1 MYDYFFSGDQYIR
14 VRRAETGPG
23 TVDAGYPA
31 SISVWG
37 WGTFGADGIDA
48 ALYSGSKCYFF
59 AGREYIRMTRGE
71 TGPGTLDPGYPRP
84 ISDWGWGRFGAK
96 GIDAVLN
103 SGAKTYFFSGDQYVR
118 VTRLGDSDLGT
129 VDGGYPRTIAA
140 GWGWGDFGAN
150 GIDAALYSGAV
161 CYFFS
166 GDQYIRVHRGETG
179 AGILDHGYPQSIAAV
194 WNWGRFGA
202 DGIDAALYS
211 GGPLVAPRSGGLVS
225 NGNYFLQQGGQALAD
240 PTVTIN
246 FDGEFVSAANGFSI
260 QLNGYSQTGDYDAEQ
275 QIVVY
280 LPAGS
285 DTLISRIENWV
296 DPSTE
301 LIRIDRDLA
310 NLPDGKIPAGY
321 ALTIAVHTDGQQNVS
336 GATFTLTDENGGI
349 SGQQTLTIVGQT
361 LSTTGKPATSAD
373 LAPMTAFQ
381 LNIGGD
387 YNGSAADLTAANGT
401 ITYAA
406 SGLLSAS
413 DTPPA
418 DVDIDYY
425 TLETANV
432 SFSQLPV
439 AADAAM
445 TQYFALTSEVPVL
458 GEMTAAARAV
468 KGHPLAPPSGTLVG

>member
-1 MYDYFFSGDQYIR
+1 MYDYFFAGDQYIR

-23 TVDAGYPA
+23 TVDVGYPA
-31 SISVWG
+31 PISVWG

-59 AGREYIRMTRGE
+59 AGREYIRVTRGE
-71 TGPGTLDPGYPRP
+71 TGPGAVDPGYPRP

-96 GIDAVLN
+96 GIDAALY
-103 SGAKTYFFSGDQYVR
+103 SGAKAYFFSGDQYIR
-118 VTRLGDSDLGT
+118 VTRLGDSSLGT

-140 GWGWGDFGAN
+140 GWGWGDFGVN

-166 GDQYIRVHRGETG
+166 GGQYIRVHRGETG
-179 AGILDHGYPQSIAAV
+179 AGILDHGYPQSIGAV
-194 WNWGRFGA
+194 WNWGGFGA
-202 DGIDAALYS
+202 SGIDAALYS
-211 GGPLVAPRSGGLVS
+211 GGPLVPPRSGGLVS
-225 NGNYFLQQGGQALAD
+225 NGNYFLQQGGQAIPG
-240 PTVTIN
+240 PTVTMH
-246 FDGEFVSAANGFSI
+246 FDGDLVSAANGFSI
-260 QLNGYSQTGDYDAEQ
+260 QLNGYSQTDDLDAEQ

-280 LPAGS
+280 RPDDS
-285 DTLISRIENWV
+285 NTLVARIENWV
-296 DPSTE
+296 NPSTE

-310 NLPDGKIPAGY
+310 DLPGGKILAGY
-321 ALTIAVHTDGQQNVS
+321 TLMIAVQTDAQQNVS
-336 GATFTLTDENGGI
+336 GATFTLTDENNHVV
-349 SGQQTLTIVGQT
+349 GQQALTILGKP

-373 LAPMTAFQ
+373 LAPITAFQ

-387 YNGSAADLTAANGT
+387 YGGSAAKLTAANGT
-401 ITYAA
+401 ITYGA

-418 DVDIDYY
+418 DIDIDYY
-425 TLETANV
+425 TLETADV

-445 TQYFALTSEVPVL
+445 TQYFALTSDVPVL
-458 GEMTAAARAV
+458 GGVTAARAI
-468 KGHPLAPPSGTLVG
+468 KGHALAPPSAPPVR

>member
-1 MYDYFFSGDQYIR
+1 MYDYFFAGDHYVR
-14 VRRAETGPG
+14 VQRAETGPG
-23 TVDAGYPA
+23 TVDSGYPA
-31 SISVWG
+31 PLSAWG

-48 ALYSGSKCYFF
+48 ALSSGSKNYFF
-59 AGREYIRMTRGE
+59 AGPKYIRVTRGE
-71 TGPGTLDPGYPRP
+71 TGPGTIDPGYPRP
-84 ISDWGWGRFGAK
+84 ISDWGWGRFGAE
-96 GIDAVLN
+96 GIDAALN
-103 SGAKTYFFSGDQYVR
+103 SGAKTYFFTGDQYIR

-129 VDGGYPRTIAA
+129 IDGGYPRTIAA

-179 AGILDHGYPQSIAAV
+179 AGILDSGYPRPIAAA

-202 DGIDAALYS
+202 TGIDAALYS

-225 NGNYFLQQGGQALAD
+225 NGNYFLEQGGRALTD
-240 PTVTIN
+240 PTVTIH

-260 QLNGYSQTGDYDAEQ
+260 QFNGYSQTGDYDAEQ

-285 DTLISRIENWV
+285 DTLIARIENWV
-296 DPSTE
+296 NPTTE

-310 NLPDGKIPAGY
+310 DLPDGKIPAGY
-321 ALTIAVHTDGQQNVS
+321 ALTIAVQTNAQQNVS
-336 GATFTLTDENGGI
+336 GATFTLTDDNNDVA
-349 SGQQTLTIVGQT
+349 GQEKLTIVGQP
-361 LSTTGKPATSAD
+361 LSTTHKPATDAD
-373 LAPMTAFQ
+373 LAPVTAFQ

-406 SGLLSAS
+406 TGLLSAS
-413 DTPPA
+413 DTPPS

-425 TLETANV
+425 TLETANL

-445 TQYFALTSEVPVL
+445 TQYFALSSEVPVL
-458 GEMTAAARAV
+458 GQLTAAARAAT
-468 KGHPLAPPSGTLVG
+468 GHRLAPPSAVLVG